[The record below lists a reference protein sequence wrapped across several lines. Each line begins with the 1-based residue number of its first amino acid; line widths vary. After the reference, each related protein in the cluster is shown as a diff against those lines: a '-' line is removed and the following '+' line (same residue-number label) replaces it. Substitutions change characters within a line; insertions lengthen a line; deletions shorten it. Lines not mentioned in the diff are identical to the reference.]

1 VRNWTYH
8 QLLSL
13 MQSANPQPVV
23 VPATPSVT
31 IPVIVAWGHGLVIT
45 LLLLHVLEPS
55 CDCINPGLGNAPPVV
70 FTRTQPPDSCNI
82 TARMKRWSTPVS
94 AATCSIASLINIETL
109 TGTRDSSI
117 TYHSK
122 WSRFLARN
130 RQVVPRRYKTQS
142 YRLCCC

>member
-1 VRNWTYH
+1 
-8 QLLSL
+8 

-31 IPVIVAWGHGLVIT
+31 IPVIVAWEHGLIT
-45 LLLLHVLEPS
+45 PLLLLHELGPS
-55 CDCINPGLGNAPPVV
+55 WDCINPGLGNAPPVV
-70 FTRTQPPDSCNI
+70 GTRTQPPDSCNI

-94 AATCSIASLINIETL
+94 AATCSIASLISIETL
-109 TGTRDSSI
+109 VGTRNSSV

-122 WSRFLARN
+122 WSRFLARS
-130 RQVVPRRYKTQS
+130 RQLVPTGYRTQS